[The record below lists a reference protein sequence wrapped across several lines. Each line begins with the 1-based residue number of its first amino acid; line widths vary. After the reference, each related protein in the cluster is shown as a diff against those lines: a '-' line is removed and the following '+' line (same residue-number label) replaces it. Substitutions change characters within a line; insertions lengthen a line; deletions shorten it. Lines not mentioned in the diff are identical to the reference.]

1 MTNKITAEHLDT
13 LINKSKVLFT
23 KLTDKMTHC
32 VITLP
37 CGFQVTGESACV
49 DPANYD
55 QTLGE
60 AYALEKAKSKL
71 WELEGYLLSVQLA
84 SVQHTEVFDF
94 GTALALLKLGDK
106 VARKG
111 WNGADMFV
119 YLVPAASYPI
129 QRNNLGTLG
138 GMFPEDLAPYREYLA
153 LKTAQND
160 IATWTPS
167 CSDTLAEDW
176 YVVA

>member
-1 MTNKITAEHLDT
+1 MKSVTKEHLEQ
-13 LINKSKVLFT
+13 LINKSEVSYTNPKGTL
-23 KLTDKMTHC
+23 THC
-32 VITLP
+32 IITMP
-37 CGFQVTGESACV
+37 HGFTVTGESACV
-49 DPANYD
+49 DPSFYNKE
-55 QTLGE
+55 LGE
-60 AYALEKAKSKL
+60 KYALEKAVVKL

-84 SVQHTEVFDF
+84 SVQHTEIFDF
-94 GTALALLKLGDK
+94 GTALSLLKLGDK
-106 VARKG
+106 VSRKG

-167 CSDTLAEDW
+167 CSDALAEDW

>member
-1 MTNKITAEHLDT
+1 MTNTVTKQQLDDLIHKSEVTYTNPKGT
-13 LINKSKVLFT
+13 L
-23 KLTDKMTHC
+23 THC
-32 VITLP
+32 IITLP
-37 CGFQVTGESACV
+37 SGFTVTGESACV
-49 DPANYD
+49 DPSLYN
-55 QTLGE
+55 QKLGE
-60 AYALEKAKSKL
+60 KYALEGAINKL
-71 WELEGYLLSVQLA
+71 WELEGYLLA
-84 SVQHTEVFDF
+84 SRLHTTEHTDTFDF
-94 GTALALLKLGDK
+94 GTAITMLKLGDK

-119 YLVPAASYPI
+119 YYVPAASYPI

-167 CSDTLAEDW
+167 CSDALAEDW
-176 YVVA
+176 YVVD